1 MSSSPDR
8 RRRCVLILVT
18 TPMLVATVLVASC
31 SSAPRTPR
39 MPGTN
44 LGTSLGTSSAPSAPT
59 PICNQAILD
68 SPWRYDG
75 TAGTYTTSGTPEG
88 LPTFG
93 APDTDFPSATKVIV
107 VPAGNNTT
115 AAATGAYQ
123 VTNAIVYFEP
133 GMHDI
138 QNATYLGHSSDY
150 VGGYTAAAGKAI
162 LNGVDGAT
170 EGTGLGGNL
179 FGIEQ
184 ASSNS
189 AADDTYEY
197 LTIENYTSTESASVM
212 GNINGGGPSDGDTYN
227 YDTIG
232 PNEYGRVGNDSPP
245 ATGES
250 NGGGYAINMGNYTT
264 IEHSCLTRN
273 AQGAFNDGGIND
285 ILADNEISWNG
296 LGIYPDSGGP
306 GGSPRACGCSGGGKL
321 FQTVN
326 AEVVNN
332 YVHNNYNVGIWF
344 DFNNTGTLIS
354 HNYIASNWAAG
365 ITVEG
370 SFNAD
375 ISDNTL
381 VGNGW
386 ASDGPWPAGIGGRS
400 CYGGANCANGA
411 GLIAG
416 AGGFPFGAIYL
427 PNSGGNA
434 NLSTISVPSTVAVPG
449 CSSNCRITSRYKGE
463 FLVEGNVLANNF
475 GGVVVYT
482 DTDRYPGN
490 IDQDSA
496 CSIPLG
502 SLNQWNNS
510 TYYPQTSELITRSD
524 TSISGTAVSSTGG
537 TSTIC
542 SNYGASGGG
551 QGTGQNTVTAPSVGM
566 DVFDQASGDSLGSVA
581 SVTSA
586 NSFTL
591 SAAPAKGAYNT
602 GDALLLDKT
611 GGCGPAD
618 YYGGGFGVNSGTPL
632 AAYWDNCIWGSRNVT
647 VTRNI
652 FAMNASVVRNC
663 TTASDCGMMAAIAFD
678 PGIPKLMQF
687 WGNYPKYIAKASG
700 GLGNV
705 WSDNTYRWSGGGAGA
720 WSFDAGLQN
729 TFISQSV
736 WRSTDGQDADST
748 FGS

>member
-8 RRRCVLILVT
+8 SRWCERIQAIALL
-18 TPMLVATVLVASC
+18 LVAMVLLVAC
-31 SSAPRTPR
+31 TSAPRGAVTS
-39 MPGTN
+39 GA
-44 LGTSLGTSSAPSAPT
+44 LGAPTSTSGAPDAPT

-68 SPWRYDG
+68 SPWSYDG
-75 TAGTYTTSGTPEG
+75 AAGTYTTSGSPAG

-93 APDTDFPSATKVIV
+93 AQGTDFPSATKIIV
-107 VPAGNNTT
+107 VPAGNNT
-115 AAATGAYQ
+115 AAADTGTYQ
-123 VTNAIVYFEP
+123 VTNAVVYFEP
-133 GMHDI
+133 GMHNIEDGI
-138 QNATYLGHSSDY
+138 YLGHNSDY

-170 EGTGLGGNL
+170 NGTGHGGNA
-179 FGIEQ
+179 FGVEL

-189 AADDTYEY
+189 TADNTYEY
-197 LTIENYTSTESASVM
+197 LTIENYTSTESGSVM
-212 GNINGGGPSDGDTYN
+212 GNINGGGASDGDTYK

-232 PNEYGRVGNDSPP
+232 PNEYGRVGSNSPP

-250 NGGGYAINMGNYTT
+250 SGGGYGIDMGNYTT
-264 IEHSCLTRN
+264 IEYSCLTRN
-273 AQGAFNDGGIND
+273 AQGAFNDGGIDD

-296 LGIYPDSGGP
+296 LGIYPDSSGP
-306 GGSPRACGCSGGGKL
+306 GGSPHACGCSGGGKL
-321 FQTVN
+321 FQTIN

-332 YVHNNYNVGIWF
+332 YVHNNYSTAIWF

-365 ITVEG
+365 IIVEG

-400 CYGGANCANGA
+400 CFGGASCTDGG
-411 GLIAG
+411 GLSAG

-434 NLSTISVPSTVAVPG
+434 NLSTISVPPTVAVPG
-449 CSSNCRITSRYKGE
+449 CRSNCHVTSRYRGE
-463 FLVEGNVLANNF
+463 FLVEGNVLTNNF

-482 DTDRYPGN
+482 DTNRYPGN
-490 IDQDSA
+490 IDEDSA

-510 TYYPQTSELITRSD
+510 TYYPQTSELITKSD
-524 TSISGTAVSSTGG
+524 TSISGTAVSSAGG
-537 TSTIC
+537 TFTIC

-551 QGTGQNTVTAPSVGM
+551 QGGGQNTVTAPSAGM
-566 DVFDQASGDSLGSVA
+566 DVFDQATGNSLGTVA

-586 NSFTL
+586 HSFTL
-591 SAAPAKGAYNT
+591 SVAPANGTYHA

-618 YYGGGFGVNSGTPL
+618 YYGGGLGVNSGVPS
-632 AAYWDNCIWGSRNVT
+632 AAYWYNCIWGSHNVT
-647 VTRNI
+647 VSRNI
-652 FAMNASVVRNC
+652 FAMNASVVSNC
-663 TTASDCGMMAAIAFD
+663 TIANFCGITGAFAFV

-687 WGNYPKYIAKASG
+687 WGNTYPSYIAKATG

-705 WSDNTYRWSGGGAGA
+705 WSDNAYHWSGGGAGA
-720 WSFDAGLQN
+720 WRFDAGLQN
-729 TFISQSV
+729 TLISQSA
-736 WRSTDGQDADST
+736 WQTTDGQDAGST